1 MANINKIVKFDLD
14 ERAVHLRGEKQLS
27 FNEIATTLSDESG
40 EKISKASV
48 QRFFE
53 ARDRDRQKA
62 VAMSSKL
69 QAKVAEAEINTV
81 GKRQD
86 LIQKLEDLA
95 QLAIEQGD
103 LKVAVDALK
112 EATSALNSLDKLL
125 GKYETN
131 PAVQV
136 NLNQVNIDG
145 EKRAL
150 LERIAA
156 IPSTE
161 ATFEDV
167 E

>member
-1 MANINKIVKFDLD
+1 VYRYFDTHD
-14 ERAVHLRGEKQLS
+14 KEKARAV
-27 FNEIATTLSDESG
+27 ES
-40 EKISKASV
+40 
-48 QRFFE
+48 
-53 ARDRDRQKA
+53 
-62 VAMSSKL
+62 SSKL
-69 QAKVAEAEINTV
+69 MAKVAEAEINTV

-161 ATFEDV
+161 AAFEDV

>member
-69 QAKVAEAEINTV
+69 QAKVTEAEINTLT
-81 GKRQD
+81 D
-86 LIQKLEDLA
+86 I
-95 QLAIEQGD
+95 IECHDD
-103 LKVAVDALK
+103 LKFICK
-112 EATSALNSLDKLL
+112 EAMKSGDYKTAIQAIDKRLSSIDLMNKAL
-125 GKYETN
+125 GKYQTTPQN
-131 PAVQV
+131 VFANSDVQI
-136 NLNQVNIDG
+136 NLQMIDCS
-145 EKRAL
+145 KRG
-150 LERIAA
+150 
-156 IPSTE
+156 
-161 ATFEDV
+161 D
-167 E
+167 